1 MTLDEFRKIISS
13 ITNYQ
18 DKFIFYCL
26 FEGIKGKEYS
36 EIINLALDDLDP
48 KNLTANITNRGVIKV
63 SQEFM
68 DIAIEASKENKYWF
82 IDGKGTDLIETGFI
96 YKDKNKTRGDNKGA
110 RTYKTI
116 IKIIDQLGLSKY
128 ITANSIHQ
136 SGLIHYI
143 NLKAAELGITAE
155 EIMTSTERIDDRKE
169 IVQKYNFNELTR
181 VRFLAKYKDFLR

>member
-1 MTLDEFRKIISS
+1 M
-13 ITNYQ
+13 
-18 DKFIFYCL
+18 

-155 EIMTSTERIDDRKE
+155 ELMTSTERIDDRKE